1 MIFLFVKT
9 KIISYCVAVFTVVAL
24 FICSNYIDMNSKS
37 VEVNTSIIKDEII
50 NSI

>member
-1 MIFLFVKT
+1 MIFLFNKT

>member
-1 MIFLFVKT
+1 MIFLFDKT
-9 KIISYCVAVFTVVAL
+9 KIISYCVAVLTVITL
-24 FICSNYIDMNSKS
+24 FIFSNYIDMNSKS